1 MDIAYYIK
9 ILTKRK
15 LFILSVTLFCIL
27 FAFIFSLFTKDAYKS
42 QAQIST
48 GYTQS
53 QEITMS
59 DNIFDQGQIDVKFN
73 NVIENFSSPK
83 VISILSYKL
92 ILHDLTSGSPFS
104 KIDTADLK
112 NKKKF
117 IDLNFAEA
125 VNVFQNKYDSL
136 VILRT
141 DIPREKQLL
150 QLLNEYKYDLESVR
164 KMLDVYRFG
173 RTDYIDIVS
182 ITDKAELSE
191 YLVNN
196 LVTEFQRYN
205 NITKRA
211 RSIESMLS
219 LDSIERKRKADLDK
233 KIFAKSN
240 YLRDS
245 VSNRLDPSIIGA
257 NRLSQVGTYETSLAE
272 EIARLQSINYQL
284 EQVNEQMQTAAVTS
298 QQSSPDLSNN
308 KLYYDLRKQYNNLYD
323 EYVKGGSSDANLKSQ
338 LGDLQRRMRSAAP
351 SGSVRAPKTD
361 NSNQLQYL
369 QQTKVDLE
377 ASLRSTNSKIAYYRS
392 KLGDTRSIVIG
403 SSSSNKTSGRLEYY
417 DKEIELATAE
427 YANAKERKN
436 LVSNIDEYGLTN
448 FKQTLFGQVPLEPE
462 PSKRLLIVGLSGFS
476 GLLLTSFVFIL
487 LAYLDP
493 TIKNPLQF
501 QRMTGLPLLGT
512 INFVDLEGTTL
523 KEHITQIDT
532 SDSGRN
538 NAFRELLRK
547 LRYEVEMSG
556 KRIIMFTST
565 EPQQGKTTL
574 LQSLAFSLSLS
585 NKKILII
592 DTNFCNNDLTI
603 YNKAKPT
610 LERFSASQ
618 QGFDINDIKQ
628 LLSKTKIENVD
639 IIGCR
644 GGDYTP
650 SEILPKNHVLNYLQE
665 FLDKY
670 DFILMEGAPL
680 NGFTDTKELAKYAE
694 GIVAIFSAQSQI
706 KPIDKE
712 SIKYFKTIPGK
723 FLGAVLNQVSSEE
736 LSPTKKTNQKFIEKK
751 KVL

>member
-1 MDIAYYIK
+1 MDLTYYIK
-9 ILTKRK
+9 ILIKRK
-15 LFILSVTLFCIL
+15 WFISSVTLFCIL
-27 FAFIFSLFTKDAYKS
+27 FALVVSLFTKDAYRS

-59 DNIFDQGQIDVKFN
+59 DNIFDQGQIEVKFN
-73 NVIENFSSPK
+73 NVIENISSPK
-83 VISILSYKL
+83 VLSLLSYKL
-92 ILHDLTSGSPFS
+92 ILHDLSSGSSFS
-104 KIDTADLK
+104 NIESSDIK

-117 IDLNFAEA
+117 NDLDFTEA
-125 VNVFQNKYDSL
+125 LVIFQHKYDSL
-136 VILRT
+136 TVLRS
-141 DIPREKQLL
+141 DIPKEKQLL
-150 QLLNEYKYDLESVR
+150 QLLNEYGYDLESIR

-173 RTDYIDIVS
+173 RTDYIDIIS
-182 ITDKAELSE
+182 TTDKGELSE
-191 YLVNN
+191 FLVNN
-196 LVTEFQRYN
+196 LVSEFQRYN

-219 LDSIERKRKADLDK
+219 LDSIERQRKAELDK
-233 KIFAKSN
+233 KIFAKSA

-245 VSNRLDPSIIGA
+245 VSNKLDPSIIGA
-257 NRLSQVGTYETSLAE
+257 SRLSQVGTYETGLAE

-284 EQVNEQMQTAAVTS
+284 EQVN
-298 QQSSPDLSNN
+298 QQLQNSSSATPEASPDLSTN

-323 EYVKGGSSDANLKSQ
+323 EYVKGGTTDADLKTK
-338 LGDLQRRMRSAAP
+338 LADLQRRMRSAAP
-351 SGSVRAPKTD
+351 NSVGKSPKANNT
-361 NSNQLQYL
+361 NQMEDL
-369 QQTKVDLE
+369 QQSKIDLE
-377 ASLRSTNSKIAYYRS
+377 ASLRSTNSKIAFYRT
-392 KLGDTRSIVIG
+392 KLGETRSIVVG
-403 SSSSNKTSGRLEYY
+403 SSDKTSGRLEYF
-417 DKEIELATAE
+417 DKEIELATTE

-436 LVSNIDEYGLTN
+436 LVSNIDEYGLSN

-462 PSKRLLIVGLSGFS
+462 PSKRLLIIGLSGFS
-476 GLLLTSFVFIL
+476 GLLLTSFAFIL

-501 QRMTGLPLLGT
+501 QRLTGLPLLGT

-556 KRIIMFTST
+556 KRVIMFTST

-585 NKKILII
+585 NKKILIL
-592 DTNFCNNDLTI
+592 DTNFCNNDLTVF
-603 YNKAKPT
+603 NKAKPT

-618 QGFDINDIKQ
+618 QGFDLNDIKQ
-628 LLSKTKIENVD
+628 LISKTKIENVD

-665 FLDKY
+665 FLAKY

-694 GIVAIFSAQSQI
+694 GIVVIFSAKSQI
-706 KPIDKE
+706 KPVDKE

-723 FLGAVLNQVSSEE
+723 FLGAVLNQVNAEE
-736 LSPTKKTNQKFIEKK
+736 LSSTKKNNQKFIEKK
-751 KVL
+751 KLS

>member
-1 MDIAYYIK
+1 MDLVYLIK
-9 ILTKRK
+9 IFTKRRW
-15 LFILSVTLFCIL
+15 FILFVTLSCTVL
-27 FAFIFSLFTKDAYKS
+27 AFIFSLFSKEAYRS

-59 DNIFDQGQIDVKFN
+59 DNIFDQGQIEVKFN
-73 NVIENFSSPK
+73 NVIENMGSTK
-83 VISILSYKL
+83 VLSILSYKL
-92 ILHDLTSGSPFS
+92 ILNDLKSGNPFS
-104 KIDTADLK
+104 KIDTIDLK
-112 NKKKF
+112 KKKKF
-117 IDLNFAEA
+117 SNFVFAAA
-125 VNVFQNKYDSL
+125 VNVFQHKYDSL
-136 VILRT
+136 TVLRS
-141 DIPREKQLL
+141 DIPTEKILL
-150 QLLNEYKYDLESVR
+150 ELLNVYGYNLESIR
-164 KMLDVYRFG
+164 KMLDVYRLG

-182 ITDKAELSE
+182 LTAKAELSE
-191 YLVNN
+191 FMVNN
-196 LVTEFQRYN
+196 LISEFQRYN

-211 RSIESMLS
+211 RSVESMSS
-219 LDSIERKRKADLDK
+219 LDSIERIKKAELDE
-233 KIFAKSN
+233 KIYAKSAF
-240 YLRDS
+240 LRDS
-245 VSNRLDPSIIGA
+245 VSTKLDPSIIGA
-257 NRLSQVGTYETSLAE
+257 SKLSQVGSYETGLAE

-284 EQVNEQMQTAAVTS
+284 EQVNQQLQTSSSLAAESAPEMST
-298 QQSSPDLSNN
+298 N

-323 EYVKGGSSDANLKSQ
+323 EYVKGGSSDEDVKTKLD
-338 LGDLQRRMRSAAP
+338 DLQRRMRNAATTSSA
-351 SGSVRAPKTD
+351 KTTKS
-361 NSNQLQYL
+361 NNTNQLDDLNQS
-369 QQTKVDLE
+369 KIDLE
-377 ASLRSTNSKIAYYRS
+377 ASLRSTNSKISFYRT
-392 KLGDTRSIVIG
+392 KLGETRSIIVG
-403 SSSSNKTSGRLEYY
+403 SSNKSSGRLEYF
-417 DKEIELATAE
+417 DKEIELATTE
-427 YANAKERKN
+427 YANAKERKT
-436 LVSNIDEYGLTN
+436 LVSNIDESGLSN
-448 FKQTLFGQVPLEPE
+448 FKQTLFGQVALEPE
-462 PSKRLLIVGLSGFS
+462 PSKRFIVVALSGFS
-476 GLLLTSFVFIL
+476 GFLLTSFVFIL

-501 QRMTGLPLLGT
+501 QRMTGLPILGT

-532 SDSGRN
+532 SDSNRN

-547 LRYEVEMSG
+547 LRYEIEMSG

-610 LERFSASQ
+610 LERFSASEK
-618 QGFDINDIKQ
+618 GFDLSNVKQ
-628 LLSKTKIENVD
+628 LISKTKIENVD

-650 SEILPKNHVLNYLQE
+650 SEILPKNHVLN
-665 FLDKY
+665 FLNDFLVNY

-694 GIVAIFSAQSQI
+694 GVVAIFSAKSQI

-712 SIKYFKTIPGK
+712 SIKYFKTIPTK

-736 LSPTKKTNQKFIEKK
+736 LSFTQKKS
-751 KVL
+751 

>member
-1 MDIAYYIK
+1 MDLVYLIK
-9 ILTKRK
+9 ILRKRRW
-15 LFILSVTLFCIL
+15 FIIYVTFSCLL
-27 FAFIFSLFTKDAYKS
+27 FAFIFSIFSKEAYRS

-59 DNIFDQGQIDVKFN
+59 DNIFDQGQIEVKFN
-73 NVIENFSSPK
+73 NVIENIGSPK
-83 VISILSYKL
+83 VLSILSYKL
-92 ILHDLTSGSPFS
+92 ILHDLRSSNPFS
-104 KIDTADLK
+104 QIDTIDLK
-112 NKKKF
+112 KKKKF
-117 IDLNFAEA
+117 ANVIFAEA
-125 VNVFQNKYDSL
+125 VNVFQHKYDSL
-136 VILRT
+136 TVLRS
-141 DIPREKQLL
+141 DIPTEKILL
-150 QLLNEYKYDLESVR
+150 ELLKVYGYDLESIR
-164 KMLDVYRFG
+164 KMLDVYRLG

-182 ITDKAELSE
+182 LTAKAELSE
-191 YLVNN
+191 FIVNN
-196 LVTEFQRYN
+196 LVNEFQRYN

-211 RSIESMLS
+211 RSVESMLS
-219 LDSIERKRKADLDK
+219 LDSIERIKKSDLDE
-233 KIFAKSN
+233 KIYAKSA

-245 VSNRLDPSIIGA
+245 VSTKLDPSIIGA
-257 NRLSQVGTYETSLAE
+257 SKLSQVGSYETGLAE

-284 EQVNEQMQTAAVTS
+284 EQVNQQLQT
-298 QQSSPDLSNN
+298 SSSLASESAPEMSTN

-323 EYVKGGSSDANLKSQ
+323 EYVKGGSSDEDVKTKLD
-338 LGDLQRRMRSAAP
+338 DLQRRMRNAATT
-351 SGSVRAPKTD
+351 SSVKSNKSNNT
-361 NSNQLQYL
+361 NQLDDLKQS
-369 QQTKVDLE
+369 KIDLE
-377 ASLRSTNSKIAYYRS
+377 ASLRSTNSKIAFYRS
-392 KLGDTRSIVIG
+392 KLGETRSIIVG
-403 SSSSNKTSGRLEYY
+403 SSNKSTGRLEYF
-417 DKEIELATAE
+417 DKEIELATTE
-427 YANAKERKN
+427 YANAKERKT
-436 LVSNIDEYGLTN
+436 LVSNIDESGLSN
-448 FKQTLFGQVPLEPE
+448 FKQTLFGQVALEPE
-462 PSKRLLIVGLSGFS
+462 PSKRVIVVALSGFS
-476 GLLLTSFVFIL
+476 GFLLTSFVFIL

-501 QRMTGLPLLGT
+501 QRMTGLPILGT

-532 SDSGRN
+532 SDSNRN

-547 LRYEVEMSG
+547 LRYEIEMSG

-618 QGFDINDIKQ
+618 SGFDLNNIKQ
-628 LLSKTKIENVD
+628 LISKTKIENVD

-650 SEILPKNHVLNYLQE
+650 SEILPKNHVLN
-665 FLDKY
+665 FLGDFLTNY

-694 GIVAIFSAQSQI
+694 GVVAIFSAKSQI
-706 KPIDKE
+706 KQIDKE
-712 SIKYFKTIPGK
+712 SIKYFKTISGK

-736 LSPTKKTNQKFIEKK
+736 LSFTQKKS
-751 KVL
+751 